1 MRYGPFA
8 KIHRIEREREKRK
21 KVPKEKNFCIV
32 DRSAKNRNSFYFEY
46 GGGYYA
52 LVPIKYFFFFS
63 TFIWRESRTETDFQ
77 RCTRARRPFAR
88 KCEMR
93 RVVTRVRSYLH
104 PGSNYRGSSSRTFFC
119 YFSFVRCPSPNIFT
133 FRERI
138 RRRI

>member
-52 LVPIKYFFFFS
+52 LVPIKYFFFFLRLFGANPERKPIFKGVHARDDLS
-63 TFIWRESRTETDFQ
+63 REN
-77 RCTRARRPFAR
+77 A
-88 KCEMR
+88 KCD
-93 RVVTRVRSYLH
+93 VSLH
-104 PGSNYRGSSSRTFFC
+104 A
-119 YFSFVRCPSPNIFT
+119 
-133 FRERI
+133 
-138 RRRI
+138 